1 MNQIKFT
8 RDIEF
13 NNDGNFFDDHPH
25 ESSFYENSYLA
36 INPNLHD
43 EDAPEKIKVTKEAIQ
58 YLILRYN
65 FNPRKIIDIGS
76 GSTLILKNILDF
88 VQSANR
94 NNPMSMIFLGL
105 KLYLKIKYWIA
116 SLVTL
121 IFSGA
126 SSSCRLGFIARYEF
140 S

>member
-65 FNPRKIIDIGS
+65 FNPRKIKSPVIKVKFKRLIDNHLGWNNGSFGS
-76 GSTLILKNILDF
+76 GGHLF
-88 VQSANR
+88 
-94 NNPMSMIFLGL
+94 
-105 KLYLKIKYWIA
+105 
-116 SLVTL
+116 
-121 IFSGA
+121 
-126 SSSCRLGFIARYEF
+126 
-140 S
+140 